1 MDKLP
6 QTIKRS
12 DKDELLMYV
21 LLFVGVSA
29 IVLLFLVN
37 ILLIDKIMQ
46 NTIEENFYLKQDL
59 ESQKMIEMLEEQTP
73 TTEVPLEIEV
83 QETEPTLLETSP
95 TE

>member
-37 ILLIDKIMQ
+37 ILLIDKIME
-46 NTIEENFYLKQDL
+46 NTIEENFYLRQDL
-59 ESQKMIEMLEEQTP
+59 EMQRIMEEKDTESPNTEVEFEFEIEESELP
-73 TTEVPLEIEV
+73 TTDP
-83 QETEPTLLETSP
+83 Q
-95 TE
+95 

>member
-12 DKDELLMYV
+12 NKDELLMYV

-37 ILLIDKIMQ
+37 ILLIDKIME
-46 NTIEENFYLKQDL
+46 NTIKENFYLKQDL
-59 ESQKMIEMLEEQTP
+59 ENHQILEEKNNKTPSTEIPVEIMIEESELNNS
-73 TTEVPLEIEV
+73 
-83 QETEPTLLETSP
+83 EPTE
-95 TE
+95 

>member
-37 ILLIDKIMQ
+37 ILLIDKIME

-59 ESQKMIEMLEEQTP
+59 ESQRMVEMRDDQNT
-73 TTEVPLEIEV
+73 
-83 QETEPTLLETSP
+83 
-95 TE
+95 

>member
-12 DKDELLMYV
+12 NKDELLMYV

-37 ILLIDKIMQ
+37 ILLIDKIME
-46 NTIEENFYLKQDL
+46 NTIKENFYLKQDL
-59 ESQKMIEMLEEQTP
+59 ENHQMLEEKNSKTP
-73 TTEVPLEIEV
+73 TTEIPVEIMIE
-83 QETEPTLLETSP
+83 ESDINSEPTE
-95 TE
+95 

>member
-37 ILLIDKIMQ
+37 ILLIDKIME

-59 ESQKMIEMLEEQTP
+59 ESQRMVEMRDDQNTI
-73 TTEVPLEIEV
+73 TEIPLEIEV
-83 QETEPTLLETSP
+83 QETEPSLLETEP

>member
-12 DKDELLMYV
+12 NKDELLMYV

-37 ILLIDKIMQ
+37 ILLIDKIME
-46 NTIEENFYLKQDL
+46 NTIKENFYLKQDL
-59 ESQKMIEMLEEQTP
+59 ENHQIMEEKNNKTP
-73 TTEVPLEIEV
+73 TTEIPVEIMIE
-83 QETEPTLLETSP
+83 ESDINSEPTE
-95 TE
+95 